1 MKKGDYPKIIN
12 EVRAHIEMEH
22 PNIIEL
28 IDYQQKINMIYLLLE
43 FAENGTLYA
52 YLNNMRILPVKL
64 ITKIFVQVIQAIQYI
79 HDKGF
84 LHRDIKPENILL
96 DSDNNAKLSDFGL
109 CVEETNMAERTTAD
123 GTYEYMSPESLR
135 KELQGKECDIWA
147 LGVLLYELF
156 HNKAPYPG
164 ASTAEIQAAMEKEI
178 DFLSHVPSDARDLI
192 HKILMK
198 DPRERISL
206 ADMLEHPFV
215 RSNYSGSFL
224 SPGPGKKKRG
234 LNIKDQ
240 IAKNVSEKNIPSLPD
255 DIGIERKNPIPTVND
270 PTRGTSSR
278 TIDDVLRGVPSQ
290 KFISPMISPN
300 ISLPQYPNSGQNQGE
315 TKNDQINYQPESIF
329 SQGRMSGNNTNYS
342 PTGYYVYPTEQAI
355 NNQVPQQ
362 SGPYQNN
369 QTPFTISPQQVF
381 ARQPSNNELNG
392 QNIDRFRSFP
402 QNSYNGNSNNAK
414 NTIIPTYTES
424 NPLRG
429 TLLPPQQQY
438 YAIQPSPMNSQG
450 SLTER
455 YSDNYQHGYDI
466 SPQYLNYE
474 QHTQPQGNQHQ
485 ASTYSMA
492 PVPQTSRNEP
502 TLPLFSRPPVQ
513 SSRLSETSYAVP
525 ISPSRISHGNLP
537 MPRDYG
543 SPPNRNPWQRTQ
555 TLNVIQPEP
564 TSAFTSGIRTSYYAP
579 QSQGNSGIP
588 SRTSPTLYSKPPL
601 SERFALQPSHS
612 QQAHKIE
619 HQTTTTKSITSP
631 SHMLQGL
638 ISPQNTHSYR
648 PAQPQLSD
656 RYAFLISER
665 I

>member
-43 FAENGTLYA
+43 YAENGTLYA

-164 ASTAEIQAAMEKEI
+164 TSTAEIQAAMEKEI

-192 HKILMK
+192 YKILMK
-198 DPRERISL
+198 DPRQRISL

-215 RSNYSGSFL
+215 KSNYSGSFL

-240 IAKNVSEKNIPSLPD
+240 IAKNVSERNIPSLPD

-278 TIDDVLRGVPSQ
+278 TIDDVLRGVQGQ
-290 KFISPMISPN
+290 KFISPN
-300 ISLPQYPNSGQNQGE
+300 ISLPKYPTAGQKQGE
-315 TKNDQINYQPESIF
+315 TKNDQINYRPESFF
-329 SQGRMSGNNTNYS
+329 SQGRMSGNNTNYT
-342 PTGYYVYPTEQAI
+342 PTGYNVYPTQQAI
-355 NNQVPQQ
+355 NNEVPQQ

-369 QTPFTISPQQVF
+369 QTTFTISPQQVF
-381 ARQPSNNELNG
+381 ARQPSNNEMDG
-392 QNIDRFRSFP
+392 QNADRFRSFP
-402 QNSYNGNSNNAK
+402 QNTYNINSNHAK
-414 NTIIPTYTES
+414 KTIIPSYTES

-438 YAIQPSPMNSQG
+438 YAIQPSPMNRQG

-455 YSDNYQHGYDI
+455 YTDNNEHSYDR

-474 QHTQPQGNQHQ
+474 QHTQPQGYQQQ
-485 ASTYSMA
+485 ASTYSIV
-492 PVPQTSRNEP
+492 PVQQTSRNEP
-502 TLPLFSRPPVQ
+502 TQPLFGMLPLPT
-513 SSRLSETSYAVP
+513 SRLSETSYAIP
-525 ISPSRISHGNLP
+525 ISPTRISHGNLP
-537 MPRDYG
+537 IPREYG
-543 SPPNRNPWQRTQ
+543 SPPNRNPWERTQ
-555 TLNVIQPEP
+555 TLNVIQPQP

-579 QSQGNSGIP
+579 QSQGNSIIP
-588 SRTSPTLYSKPPL
+588 SRTSPTLYTKSPL
-601 SERFALQPSHS
+601 IERFALQPSNS
-612 QQAHKIE
+612 QQAYKIE
-619 HQTTTTKSITSP
+619 HQTTTTKTINNP

-638 ISPQNTHSYR
+638 ISPQSMHSYR
-648 PAQPQLSD
+648 PAQPQLGD
-656 RYAFLISER
+656 MYAFLISEP